1 MSEITKEKL
10 TSRKLWFSVI
20 IAAIV
25 TFGKQLGIDLDPE
38 QLYALVGLA
47 GAYNV
52 GNGLSKG
59 K

>member
-1 MSEITKEKL
+1 MTTKEKL
-10 TSRKLWFSVI
+10 TSRKLILTIIIGAVI
-20 IAAIV
+20 TI
-25 TFGKQLGIDLDPE
+25 GKEIGIDLDPE

-47 GAYNV
+47 GAYNI